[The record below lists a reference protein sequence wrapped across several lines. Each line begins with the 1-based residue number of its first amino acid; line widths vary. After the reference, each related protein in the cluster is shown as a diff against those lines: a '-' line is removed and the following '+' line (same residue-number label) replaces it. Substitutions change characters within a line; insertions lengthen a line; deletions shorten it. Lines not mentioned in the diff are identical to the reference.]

1 MTAYCPDCGNTTA
14 CERCAVARDSFDL
27 HLADPHLAVGFL
39 DGDLPCRCC
48 YRFLVETAV
57 GPDGRSVCEREDA

>member
-1 MTAYCPDCGNTTA
+1 MSTCCPDCGNTTA
-14 CERCAVARDSFDL
+14 CDRCAIARDSFDM

-48 YRFLVETAV
+48 YRFVEEFGSV
-57 GPDGRSVCEREDA
+57 EGQSVCTRGDA